1 MEEKKTTKN
10 SNVKKNTKV
19 GSKAATAKK
28 NTTKKNSNAS
38 HKKVTKSN
46 TSAKKGTNKNNSNKT
61 VKNNVSAVVKEEKQN
76 KNVVKE
82 ENIAKEEKKAQVKEE
97 VKNNKKEEVKP
108 VSKVKD
114 TTDFGGDEIR
124 KLLIIIGAVCAV
136 MLAFYF
142 ITEVVLKNK
151 KDKEPDGPLAAEV
164 EPTIQ
169 YEEILMGSLLKQE
182 ETDYY
187 VLVYD
192 PEDIYL
198 DMYMNYISNYTKS
211 DEPLS
216 VYKVNL
222 GKDYN
227 KKYIAEESNLTGSD
241 ITMIKVKGTTLIR
254 VSNGSVYKSF
264 EGNDAIIGRFKYML
278 DLD

>member
-19 GSKAATAKK
+19 GSKVATTKK
-28 NTTKKNSNAS
+28 NTTKKSTNAS
-38 HKKVTKSN
+38 HKKVTKGNNN
-46 TSAKKGTNKNNSNKT
+46 TKKGTNKNNSNKT
-61 VKNNVSAVVKEEKQN
+61 VKKNSTVVVEEEKQNSVVKEESI
-76 KNVVKE
+76 V
-82 ENIAKEEKKAQVKEE
+82 KEEKKVKEE
-97 VKNNKKEEVKP
+97 VKTNKKEEVKP

-151 KDKEPDGPLAAEV
+151 KDKEPNKPSTAEV

-169 YEEILMGSLLKQE
+169 YEEILMGSLLKQK

-198 DMYMNYISNYTKS
+198 DMYMNYISNYKTS

-216 VYKVNL
+216 VYRVNL

-227 KKYIAEESNLTGSD
+227 KAYIAEESNLTGSD
-241 ITMIKVKGTTLIR
+241 ITMVKVKGTTLIR